1 MEEFN
6 NVDAYNSFSS
16 LGSDHRLV
24 TARIRLSLRMSKTP
38 AKLKHY
44 DWSSLRDK
52 ELQEM
57 YTITVRNRYT
67 ELYNE
72 EDDITEQYE
81 KFMQS
86 NAEAA
91 EKTNPCKEK
100 FKEEEIS

>member
-72 EDDITEQYE
+72 EDD
-81 KFMQS
+81 S